1 MLRRRLCI
9 PSCRQSH
16 TGRTS
21 NPERK
26 NSVRTITLQMERR
39 STQACWVP
47 VLYQA
52 AVITLPPS
60 SNHIII
66 ALTTWFP
73 IPLPLYPAPVT
84 TSPLPPPR
92 IHYHYHLSQKHL
104 RGKVARRAACW
115 WTNWCRKT
123 LASWRSYLLSSMSSR
138 FEPFPSTYIHTYIH
152 TYLLYIYFSY
162 IHTSIHRY
170 VCTYTNIHTLVIHT
184 NMHTNTN
191 YTLSYIY
198 SYCTY
203 IIVHYIHT
211 YVCFI
216 VISGRRQSRGPRS
229 KLCPD
234 HLVALHCRFES
245 TSCGHENNVSG
256 LHFEVLKLHHIP
268 VYVPTLDF

>member
-60 SNHIII
+60 RNHIII

-104 RGKVARRAACW
+104 RGKIARRAACW

-123 LASWRSYLLSSMSSR
+123 LASWRSYLLSSKSSR
-138 FEPFPSTYIHTYIH
+138 FEPLYTYIHTYIH
-152 TYLLYIYFSY
+152 
-162 IHTSIHRY
+162 
-170 VCTYTNIHTLVIHT
+170 TYTNIHTLVIHT

-191 YTLSYIY
+191 YTLSYIH

-211 YVCFI
+211 C
-216 VISGRRQSRGPRS
+216 
-229 KLCPD
+229 
-234 HLVALHCRFES
+234 
-245 TSCGHENNVSG
+245 
-256 LHFEVLKLHHIP
+256 VL
-268 VYVPTLDF
+268 